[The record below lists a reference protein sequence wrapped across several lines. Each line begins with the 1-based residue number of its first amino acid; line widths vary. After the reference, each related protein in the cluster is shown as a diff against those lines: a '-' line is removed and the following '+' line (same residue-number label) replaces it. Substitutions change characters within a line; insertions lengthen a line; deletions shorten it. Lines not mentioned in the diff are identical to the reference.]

1 MWAGLVSIVSGWW
14 ARLVPVM
21 IAAGALLAAVAAW
34 GAAQRQAGRRDAAA
48 ESAADALHNA
58 EARHEIEDAVR
69 RTGGAAERLRDGWS
83 RD

>member
-14 ARLVPVM
+14 ARLVPFL
-21 IAAGALLAAVAAW
+21 IAAGAVLAAVAAW

-48 ESAADALHNA
+48 ESASDALHNA
-58 EARHEIEDAVR
+58 EVRHEIEDSVR